1 MSFHGVRS
9 TIVVALVALVGAGAC
24 AEDFGDTSTGEPG
37 SRPPVENRAP
47 VLSKKPSAVA
57 APYVPVTL
65 DLLDGARDPDG
76 DALSVTFA
84 YQSDFSLSLLFADV
98 DLQPDRRTVKVTPR
112 GDAGT
117 VYITYT
123 VDDGNFH
130 RVDGSATVTIGHAPM
145 AFDASVVTTVN
156 SPSQIVLQG
165 SDPDGGAVTF
175 AVASQPSFGAL
186 TGTRPNLTYTPA
198 TGYVGSDSFTFTVS
212 DGQFTSTSARV
223 SITVAALNHGPTAD
237 PQSVKTDQDTSITI
251 TLSGSD
257 PDFDSLN
264 FFVSALPAHGW
275 LSSFGSNVF
284 YTPSA
289 GYHGPD
295 SFTFFVSDGRTNSG
309 TVTVSIDVLFV
320 NHAPAAFDG
329 SFSLNEDSS
338 RIFSLSASDQDGDRL
353 TYTIDPPKHGALA
366 GAAPNLTYTPEANFS
381 GTDSFTYVASDGTA
395 SSRRATVTLS
405 VAAVNDAPTAIADTV
420 TTAEDSS
427 IAITLRGSDIDSS
440 SLSFSIISFPLDG
453 TLTGSGANRM
463 YTPAPNV
470 TGTRSFTFAV
480 SDGSLTSFSATVTI
494 AITPVNDPPQ
504 PSDDYVATNAGEALA
519 INPLAND
526 VDVDGDALA
535 LASVTQPA
543 HGHADLLA
551 GQVVYTPDAD
561 FAGVDAFDYTMADP
575 AGLSA
580 SAHVRVGVGA
590 GQFPVG
596 APLETLL
603 NIAAATND
611 ARNAPSLSS
620 DGRYVAFTS
629 ALALVLDDTNG
640 VSDVYVYDRGTRTVS
655 RVSESSTGGQADGA
669 SRSAQISLDGRY
681 IAFESIASNLV
692 AGDTNATSDVFRH
705 DRVTG
710 ETVRVSV
717 SSSQSQGS
725 GASVTP
731 RISDDGNTL
740 AFASIAFDL
749 VDGDANGASDIFVRD
764 MTAGTTTR
772 VSVSA
777 IGGDA
782 DLLSTEPALSGN
794 GRFVAFT
801 SAATNLVTGDGNAL
815 ADVFVRDLVART
827 TTRVSVSSNTVE
839 ANKASSGA
847 SLSRDGRF
855 VSFLTNATNL
865 VTGASGTQV
874 YVRDTRDL
882 TTIRPLSETSA
893 SWARLSPDGR
903 YLAVQGFSTAI
914 LCDRFAPATTTLGNW
929 VFPSFSGS
937 GRYLAAI
944 GGSILVAM
952 PNSL

>member
-98 DLQPDRRTVKVTPR
+98 DLQPDRRTLKVTPR

-145 AFDASVVTTVN
+145 AVDGSVVTTVN
-156 SPSQIVLQG
+156 SPSQIFLQG

-186 TGTRPNLTYTPA
+186 TGTPPNLTYTPT

-212 DGQFTSTSARV
+212 DGQFTSNSARV
-223 SITVAALNHGPTAD
+223 SITVSPLNRAPTAD
-237 PQSVKTDQDTSITI
+237 PQSVTVERNRSISIWLT
-251 TLSGSD
+251 GRD
-257 PDFDSLN
+257 PDFDSLT
-264 FFVSALPAHGW
+264 FAVITSPAHGS
-275 LSSFGSNVF
+275 LSSFGANQF
-284 YTPSA
+284 YTPDP
-289 GYHGPD
+289 GYRGPD
-295 SFTFFVSDGRTNSG
+295 SFTFIVTDGKTSSSSA
-309 TVTVSIDVLFV
+309 TVSIDVVFV
-320 NHAPAAFDG
+320 NHAPSAFDD
-329 SFSLNEDSS
+329 SVFLNEDSPRS
-338 RIFSLSASDQDGDRL
+338 VFLSASDQDGDPL
-353 TYTIDPPKHGALA
+353 TYTIDAPKHGALT
-366 GAAPNLTYTPEANFS
+366 GRPPNLTYTPEANFN
-381 GTDSFTYVASDGTA
+381 GDDSFTYVVSDGTA
-395 SSRRATVTLS
+395 SSRRATVTLT
-405 VAAVNDAPTAIADTV
+405 VAAVNDAPTATSNAV
-420 TTAEDSS
+420 TTAEETP

-440 SLSFSIISFPLDG
+440 SLSFSIISFPPDG
-453 TLTGSGANRM
+453 TLSGSGANLT

-480 SDGSLTSFSATVTI
+480 SDGSLSSFTATVTI
-494 AITPVNDPPQ
+494 TITPVNDPPQ
-504 PSDDYVATNAGEALA
+504 PKDDYVATDAGEALT

-526 VDVDGDALA
+526 ADIDGDALA
-535 LASVTQPA
+535 LTSVTAPA
-543 HGHADLLA
+543 HGHADIVT

-561 FAGVDAFDYTMADP
+561 FTGVDVFDYTAADP

-580 SAHVRVGVGA
+580 TAHVRVGVGA

-596 APLETLL
+596 APFDILQTV
-603 NIAAATND
+603 AAATND
-611 ARNAPSLSS
+611 ARNAPSMSS

-655 RVSESSTGGQADGA
+655 RVSESSTGGQANDA

-681 IAFESIASNLV
+681 IAFESVASNLV
-692 AGDTNATSDVFRH
+692 AGDTNNTSDVFRH

-725 GASVTP
+725 GASATP
-731 RISDDGNTL
+731 RISDDGNTI

-749 VDGDANGASDIFVRD
+749 VDGDANGATDIFVRD

-801 SAATNLVTGDGNAL
+801 SAATNLVTGDNNGL
-815 ADVFVRDLVART
+815 ADIFVRDLVART
-827 TTRVSVSSNTVE
+827 TARVSVSSNSAE

-882 TTIRPLSETSA
+882 TTIRPLPDSA

-903 YLAVQGFSTAI
+903 YLAVQGFNTVT

-929 VFPSFSGS
+929 AFPSFSGS
-937 GRYLAAI
+937 GRYVAAI